1 MGWLLRLWRVWMLVE
16 LAGRCFG
23 RFGVLR
29 LWRVWRGFAL
39 AGLNA
44 GASKNY
50 Y

>member
-1 MGWLLRLWRVWMLVE
+1 MACLGYGEFGGLGLGYGEFGGALLWQ
-16 LAGRCFG
+16 
-23 RFGVLR
+23 
-29 LWRVWRGFAL
+29 VWRGFAL